1 MLSRL
6 LLASSSPRRQQL
18 LSAAGFEFEII
29 SPDVAERAD
38 PHLTA
43 RELTTR
49 NAARKSLTVARRHP
63 ENVVLAADTVVLLD
77 GAVIGKPA
85 DLPDAALILRR
96 LSGRTHQVYSAVFI
110 AHLAAAKMK
119 VFCEVSHVR
128 FRRLT
133 GAQIE
138 SYLTKIDPLDKAGA
152 YAAQGY
158 GSEIIA
164 EIDGSY
170 SNVVGLPM
178 EQTTRVLERFGIKPR
193 AAS

>member
-1 MLSRL
+1 MQSRL

-29 SPDVAERAD
+29 SPDVAEKTDR
-38 PHLTA
+38 HLTA
-43 RELTTR
+43 RELTTW
-49 NAARKSLTVARRHP
+49 NAARKSLTVARRHH
-63 ENVVLAADTVVLLD
+63 ENVVLAADTVVVLD
-77 GAVIGKPA
+77 GVVIGKPA
-85 DLPDAALILRR
+85 DLADAALILRR
-96 LSGRTHQVYSAVFI
+96 LSGKTHQVHSAVFI
-110 AHLAAAKMK
+110 AHFAAAKMK
-119 VFCEVSHVR
+119 VFCEMSHVR

-133 GAQIE
+133 GTQIE

-164 EIDGSY
+164 QIDGSY

-178 EQTTRVLERFGIKPR
+178 EQTTRVLERFGIKPG